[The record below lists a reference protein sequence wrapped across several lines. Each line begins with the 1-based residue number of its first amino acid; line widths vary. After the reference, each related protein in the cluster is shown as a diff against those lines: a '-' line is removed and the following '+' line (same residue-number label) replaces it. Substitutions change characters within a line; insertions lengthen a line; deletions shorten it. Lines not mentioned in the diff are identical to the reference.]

1 MSLPIPEASV
11 SNAEDRQQH
20 AVRKQKRPL
29 PASKDTPSS
38 SAPLKKARVSEPLD
52 NPLVAKA
59 AFRDGYVPGNRPK
72 ANDYISTVEVLLLR
86 CMREYESRVSTVN
99 AFPGTILGGQW
110 ARTAWKN
117 AGEEKGEIYEI
128 TDRMVTLVC

>member
-1 MSLPIPEASV
+1 V
-11 SNAEDRQQH
+11 SNEDAGSQQP
-20 AVRKQKRPL
+20 ATRKQKRPL
-29 PASKDTPSS
+29 SASKDTPSS
-38 SAPLKKARVSEPLD
+38 SAPLKSAKVSEPLE

-59 AFRDGYVPGNRPK
+59 EFRDGYIPGNRSK

-99 AFPGTILGGQW
+99 AFPDTILGGQW

-128 TDRMVTLVC
+128 TDRMTKLVC

>member
-1 MSLPIPEASV
+1 MPESLV
-11 SNAEDRQQH
+11 CNEDSQQ
-20 AVRKQKRPL
+20 

-38 SAPLKKARVSEPLD
+38 SAALKNAKAEPLE
-52 NPLVAKA
+52 NSLVAKA
-59 AFRDGYVPGNRPK
+59 EFRDGYIPGSRPK

-86 CMREYESRVSTVN
+86 CMREYESRVSTIN

-128 TDRMVTLVC
+128 TDRMAKLVC